1 MAYAVH
7 TGQFLQRGKGLGSL
21 FSSLFRTLLPI
32 LKVGAKAGV
41 KVGKRALQSKVVK
54 SAAKELGKQALTS
67 GVSLASDLVEGSKE
81 GKENASLT
89 IKKSRKRIADAM
101 RNAHAAPD
109 EPIRK
114 KRRTRLNRKKKRK
127 TNSLFNS

>member
-41 KVGKRALQSKVVK
+41 KVGKRALQSKVVR

-67 GVSLASDLVEGSKE
+67 GVSVASDLIEGTKE
-81 GKENASLT
+81 GKENAALT
-89 IKKSRKRIADAM
+89 VKKSRKRIADAM
-101 RNAHAAPD
+101 RQSQNPTSK
-109 EPIRK
+109 K
-114 KRRTRLNRKKKRK
+114 KRRIGLHRRKKIKK
-127 TNSLFNS
+127 YSLFNT